1 MRGARRGFCRKLI
14 CAHEKGTQMVEIT
27 IDTDKA
33 IFEVEGW
40 DKLWSLRSRLEI
52 PLSHIK
58 GAHADSHPAMGW
70 FDGIK
75 LMGTA
80 LPNIFRAGAF
90 YQDGGLVFWDV
101 HHPEKT
107 IVVDLEHERFQ
118 KLVVEVD
125 DTEAAVARINSA
137 LAGQSKL

>member
-1 MRGARRGFCRKLI
+1 
-14 CAHEKGTQMVEIT
+14 MVEIT
-27 IDTDKA
+27 IEIDKA

-52 PLSHIK
+52 PLAHIK
-58 GAHADSHPAMGW
+58 GAHADPHPAMGW

-75 LMGTA
+75 LMGTG
-80 LPNIFRAGAF
+80 LPHIFRAGTF
-90 YQDGGLVFWDV
+90 YQDGGFVFWDV

-118 KLVVEVD
+118 KLVVEVAD
-125 DTEAAVARINSA
+125 PEAAVARINTA
-137 LAGQSKL
+137 LTDLTQT